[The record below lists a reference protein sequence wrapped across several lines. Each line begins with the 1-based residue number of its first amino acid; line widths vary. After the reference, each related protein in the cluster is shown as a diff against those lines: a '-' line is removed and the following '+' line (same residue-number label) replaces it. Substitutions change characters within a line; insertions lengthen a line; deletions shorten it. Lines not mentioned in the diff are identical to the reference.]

1 MARSEIETGAVWVNT
16 SHPSPAQKPPTSEA
30 GVIGWLR
37 SNLFS
42 SVFNSI
48 LTVLSAIALYY
59 IIGGFVRWV
68 FFDAFWEPVWVNRK
82 LITVGTYPAAQ
93 LWQPATLL
101 AIVSVLFGLSG
112 GRWGGIMRSL
122 TMGVAALLLLFAVLP
137 VGMQAQIYL
146 GIGLAL
152 LLVSYVIGLAW
163 RSRALADDR
172 LVLEHSGGAD
182 PAQRRRRSTF
192 AGLRLL
198 LCAVG
203 AGKRL
208 RWAVAHH
215 LVDGGRH
222 HVQLPIGAGPGART
236 AQFVAGDQIFL
247 CGLH

>member
-152 LLVSYVIGLAW
+152 LLVSYVIGLRVAVPARW
-163 RSRALADDR
+163 LMIGWFLSIPVALI
-172 LVLEHSGGAD
+172 LLKGGAEVRSLGYGYFL
-182 PAQRRRRSTF
+182 RRRCRQAPT
-192 AGLRLL
+192 
-198 LCAVG
+198 VG
-203 AGKRL
+203 CCS
-208 RWAVAHH
+208 
-215 LVDGGRH
+215 
-222 HVQLPIGAGPGART
+222 PS
-236 AQFVAGDQIFL
+236 
-247 CGLH
+247 C